1 MSAASLVLAVL
12 LGGARGSPA
21 PECNLGGELRGGE
34 CECYPTYTGSNCA
47 QLALL
52 PSKTSL
58 ALYRDDGSSW
68 GGSVLH
74 DASDGRY
81 HMFFANMLGGCGLNS
96 WECNSAVGHAAA
108 STPEGPYSIVND
120 SLVPPFA
127 HNPTVKAHNGSWY
140 IYHIG
145 TGESYK
151 PFMGN
156 CSDGVTPKGQVCGKN
171 TLDGPAPLGGEGPGV
186 PNVLYS
192 SQDVRPWCSGNGSA

>member
-1 MSAASLVLAVL
+1 
-12 LGGARGSPA
+12 
-21 PECNLGGELRGGE
+21 
-34 CECYPTYTGSNCA
+34 
-47 QLALL
+47 
-52 PSKTSL
+52 
-58 ALYRDDGSSW
+58 
-68 GGSVLH
+68 
-74 DASDGRY
+74 
-81 HMFFANMLGGCGLNS
+81 MFSQRRSRIETTEATC
-96 WECNSAVGHAAA
+96 
-108 STPEGPYSIVND
+108 
-120 SLVPPFA
+120 VPPFA

-192 SQDVRPWCSGNGSA
+192 GNGSAGPWKTQKGSSGWAMNNPTVYIHPNGTTLAIYKVACN